1 MGPGQQLFEV
11 AQLSILLLRV
21 LLLLLPLLFQGC
33 DLGLIAADGVCGQEG
48 WVLGACPLPGGQL
61 QQLPW

>member
-33 DLGLIAADGVCGQEG
+33 DLGLVAADGVCGQEG
-48 WVLGACPLPGGQL
+48 
-61 QQLPW
+61 